1 MSDLLENFRT
11 LDRQHNVKKEE
22 RKLTKKGNRITWAA
36 KVAVRRNIPVNTS
49 CCAYG
54 CRQLVGDKV
63 ISIGPN
69 TLIKSVAC
77 DGCVGG
83 REAILAFE
91 ATNAIPEENTCAL
104 LETQYLVIPKEIKPN
119 TLINTTSLDFVAK
132 NKKRKRN
139 KFNVHSAN
147 ANKVLQKLALEYK
160 EVPRT
165 L

>member
-1 MSDLLENFRT
+1 MSDLLETFRT

-54 CRQLVGDKV
+54 CIHLVGNEV

-91 ATNAIPEENTCAL
+91 STKAIPEENTCAL
-104 LETQYLVIPKEIKPN
+104 LETQYLVIPKEVKPN
-119 TLINTTSLDFVAK
+119 VLISTTSLDFVAK
-132 NKKRKRN
+132 NKKRKRSR
-139 KFNVHSAN
+139 FNIQSAN
-147 ANKVLQKLALEYK
+147 ANKVLQKLALDYK
-160 EVPRT
+160 EAQRT